1 MIKVIKTE
9 KEYNQYLERIDEI
22 FDAKPGTEE
31 GDELELLVTL
41 VEQYEK
47 KEYEIA
53 APDPISAIK
62 FRMEQAGLKQSDLIL
77 WYYFA
82 GCGSLTTD
90 TFPSVR

>member
-77 WYYFA
+77 WYCFA
-82 GCGSLTTD
+82 GRGSLTTD